1 MSKDKLFEIDSQ
13 WIGKVESR
21 KGYYAFRYDNRSR
34 QVVRTS
40 LKTDDFEEAK
50 KRLAKIAIAT
60 VAHDPRH
67 PDEVMLVA
75 VLNHYY
81 VNHSDKKV
89 SARMARHAGQLVLEF
104 LESQCGY
111 GPEVKIGTFTKGVQA
126 LYAIWASKERNHS
139 PAYISRCLSVI
150 AAACRFAAKTVVQL
164 SPSGQVTESRIL
176 TTMPE
181 VCYDPKWLA
190 EVINK
195 PEPKPRDV
203 IPTFEQLASLL
214 DTLGSEVLR
223 RYDIIALNTW
233 ARPEA
238 VLNFRIKGQVD
249 FDNSLLDLNPPGR
262 KQTKKHRPIIRLTAN
277 LRGWLEYWAEDAP
290 LTFSVTTKGR
300 TLKRKSASHIRAQ
313 FKRRSFR
320 WMLTQ
325 SGLHE
330 EEIDELVRLTRKGV
344 RKPFN
349 DAIKKAEDLGV
360 PRITPYSYRHFMA
373 TKVRAVQEVRV
384 DREQRSLWLGH
395 GRKDTTS
402 WYEKH
407 DPEHLRECAI
417 ATDHLLEKLDTLTKR
432 DLVPP
437 TLRDQ
442 KRLAFQSAA

>member
-1 MSKDKLFEIDSQ
+1 MPTEKLFEIGGQ
-13 WIGKVESR
+13 WIGKVENR
-21 KGYYAFRYDNRSR
+21 TGYYAFRYDNRSR

-40 LKTDDFEEAK
+40 LKTADFEEAK
-50 KRLAKIAIAT
+50 KRLAKIAITT

-75 VLNHYY
+75 ILNHYY

-89 SARMARHAGQLVLEF
+89 SARMARHAGQLILEF
-104 LESQCGY
+104 LEKQCGY
-111 GPEVKIGTFTKGVQA
+111 GPEVKIGAFTKGVQA
-126 LYAIWASKERNHS
+126 LYAIWASRERNHS

-164 SPSGQVTESRIL
+164 GPNGQVKENRIL
-176 TTMPE
+176 NSMPE
-181 VCYDPKWLA
+181 ICYDPKWLA

-214 DTLGSEVLR
+214 DTLGSEVLQ
-223 RYDIIALNTW
+223 RYYLIASNTW

-249 FDNSLLDLNPPGR
+249 FDNCLLDLNPPGR

-277 LRGWLEYWAEDAP
+277 LQGWLEYWAEDAP
-290 LTFSVTTKGR
+290 LTFTVTTKGR
-300 TLKRKSASHIRAQ
+300 KLMRKSASHIRAQ

-320 WMLTQ
+320 WMLCK

-330 EEIDELVRLTRKGV
+330 EEIDDLFRLARGGV

-349 DAIKKAEDLGV
+349 DALKKAEDLGI

-407 DPEHLRECAI
+407 DPEHLRECAM
-417 ATDHLLEKLDTLTKR
+417 ATDIILEKLDRLTKR
-432 DLVPP
+432 GLAPQ
-437 TLRDQ
+437 TLKAE
-442 KRLAFQSAA
+442 KRLGFQSAA